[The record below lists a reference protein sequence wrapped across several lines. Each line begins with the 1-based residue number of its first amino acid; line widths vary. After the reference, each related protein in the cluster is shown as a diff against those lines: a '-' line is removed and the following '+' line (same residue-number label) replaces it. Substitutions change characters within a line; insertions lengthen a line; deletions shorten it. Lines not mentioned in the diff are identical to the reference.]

1 MVKAVVMLNERLE
14 MQNQKHTGIWL
25 FAKGKKPIN
34 VAIELDLSS
43 AEVHEMR
50 QEFWA
55 LNDGLS
61 PDIITGL

>member
-1 MVKAVVMLNERLE
+1 
-14 MQNQKHTGIWL
+14 MQNQRHTGIWL
-25 FAKGKKPIN
+25 FAKGKKPID